1 MDTFFGII
9 QDAII
14 NNAQRISVGYSQQG
28 YPTNIYIQKSNGEVY
43 DVTISGFQSQRLRKR
58 NLQNQRWQQEHQQL
72 NASRN
77 KWKSQNIQNYEYK
90 YQKFGPNHQNIVYPW
105 TVIVRGFNANANDGN
120 NNPIYWASPPTM
132 DTFFGIIQDAII
144 NNAQRIT
151 VSYSQQGYPTNIY
164 IQKSNGEVYDV
175 GVSAFVSQ

>member
-1 MDTFFGII
+1 MAAGTP
-9 QDAII
+9 A
-14 NNAQRISVGYSQQG
+14 V
-28 YPTNIYIQKSNGEVY
+28 EC
-43 DVTISGFQSQRLRKR
+43 
-58 NLQNQRWQQEHQQL
+58 
-72 NASRN
+72 

-90 YQKFGPNHQNIVYPW
+90 YQKFGPNPQNIVYPW
-105 TVIVRGFNANANDGN
+105 TVIVRGVNANANDGN

-164 IQKSNGEVYDV
+164 IQKSNGEVE
-175 GVSAFVSQ
+175 